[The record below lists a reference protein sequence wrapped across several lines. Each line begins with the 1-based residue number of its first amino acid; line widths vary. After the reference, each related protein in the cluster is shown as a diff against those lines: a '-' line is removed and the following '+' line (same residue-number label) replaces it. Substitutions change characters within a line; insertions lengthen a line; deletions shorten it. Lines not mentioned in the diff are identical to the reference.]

1 MSMSLTEDL
10 FSDLATQ
17 VSKMA
22 DPSKKSAFDQV
33 KTFADGGEF
42 QNKFEFD
49 VTKCRVETVV
59 VYLDRAEVCR
69 AVKTKLQSG
78 ENEVRL
84 KNLSQCIDKDS
95 IR

>member
-1 MSMSLTEDL
+1 
-10 FSDLATQ
+10 
-17 VSKMA
+17 MA
-22 DPSKKSAFDQV
+22 DTSKTSAFKEV

-42 QNKFEFD
+42 QNTFEFD
-49 VTKCRVETVV
+49 ITKCRVETVV